1 MGDITGSLRFG
12 EFVLDF
18 DNRQLLRGGESVE
31 LGSRYFD
38 ALALLATNPRSL
50 VTKERFMN
58 DVWKGIPVTD
68 EALTQCIRTLRR
80 SLGDEASAPRFI
92 ETVPKHGYRFVA
104 EVAEAQDVPLMAKQ
118 QPPAAR
124 LAGATTLGAFAAGLS
139 GGIFYGIAGTTGGA
153 AGIATLILL
162 SATLAVLGGA
172 AIGAGM
178 ALATLWRGERDWA
191 VVLGGA
197 AGGIVIGGLGSA
209 LAAYGMQ
216 SLTGVFPDRVTGMFE
231 GMALGSAAGASFQIV
246 LRANMSRT
254 AATILAT
261 LVGASVTGLTA
272 LAGGSFLGGTLA
284 LLEAQFPASHL
295 RMAGVGALF
304 GDEGF
309 REVTRLVTAMLEG
322 AAFTSAIVYA
332 NLAWRIRRK

>member
-1 MGDITGSLRFG
+1 MGDASAPLYFG
-12 EFVLDF
+12 CFTLDF
-18 DNRQLLRGGESVE
+18 ANRQLLRDGAKVE

-38 ALALLATNPRSL
+38 ALALLARSPGAL
-50 VTKERFMN
+50 VSKDRFMEE
-58 DVWKGIPVTD
+58 VWKGIPVTD

-80 SLGDEASAPRFI
+80 SLGDEASSPRFI

-104 EVAEAQDVPLMAKQ
+104 EITGAEDASRKAEQEP
-118 QPPAAR
+118 PPAR
-124 LAGATTLGAFAAGLS
+124 VAGATTLGALAAGIS
-139 GGIFYGIAGTTGGA
+139 GGLFYGIAGTTGGA
-153 AGIATLILL
+153 AGIATLVLL

-178 ALATLWRGERDWA
+178 ALATLWRGEKDWA

-209 LAAYGMQ
+209 LAAHGMQ
-216 SLTGVFPDRVTGMFE
+216 SLTGVFPGRVTGMFE
-231 GMALGSAAGASFQIV
+231 GMALGSAAGASLQIV
-246 LRANMSRT
+246 LRANMSRS
-254 AATILAT
+254 AAIMLAA

-309 REVTRLVTAMLEG
+309 GGSSRLVTALLEG
-322 AAFTSAIVYA
+322 AAFTSAIVFA
-332 NLAWRIRRK
+332 NLAWRGRTE

>member
-18 DNRQLLRGGESVE
+18 DNRQLLCGGQKVE

-50 VTKERFMN
+50 VTKERFMD

-80 SLGDEASAPRFI
+80 ALGDEASAPRYI

-104 EVAEAQDVPLMAKQ
+104 EITGAEDPPPMAKQ
-118 QPPAAR
+118 QSPAAR
-124 LAGATTLGAFAAGLS
+124 VAGATTLGALAAGLS
-139 GGIFYGIAGTTGGA
+139 GGLFYGIAGTTGGV

-191 VVLGGA
+191 VILGGA
-197 AGGIVIGGLGSA
+197 AGGIVVGGLGSA

-216 SLTGVFPDRVTGMFE
+216 SLTGVFPGRVTGMFE
-231 GMALGSAAGASFQIV
+231 GMALGSAAGASLQIM
-246 LRANMSRT
+246 LRANRSRAT
-254 AATILAT
+254 AILLAA

-272 LAGGSFLGGTLA
+272 LAGGSFLGATLA
-284 LLEAQFPASHL
+284 QLEAQFPASHL

-309 REVTRLVTAMLEG
+309 REITRLVTAMLEG

-332 NLAWRIRRK
+332 NLVWRMRSR